1 MVDILKGDVVVFK
14 ATPNSGEMVVLDVKY
29 KHLQYRD
36 ASENNPAVKVQ
47 YWNAIKQEYDYD
59 TFYYNNL
66 VFVRRE

>member
-29 KHLQYRD
+29 KHIQYRD
-36 ASENNPAVKVQ
+36 ATEDNPAVKVQ
-47 YWNAIKQEYDYD
+47 YWNTIKQEYDYD
-59 TFYYNNL
+59 TFYYKNL